1 MFPVFKKIIV
11 SLLLT
16 SFLSVLFFSLPMMGG
31 MDGSMP
37 EGCPFGATG
46 VSLCPTDTVAMA
58 VHHIS
63 AYQSFLTV
71 TTQSGLLLLIIF
83 LLSAVAVLLARF
95 MHPLVVN
102 SSALARSAFASP
114 PADPQQRKIARW
126 LSLLE
131 QSPSLA

>member
-46 VSLCPTDTVAMA
+46 VSLCPTDTVAM
-58 VHHIS
+58 